1 MTEQANFHTRLGKA
15 DTPVSV
21 LFVCLGNICRSPTAQ
36 SVFEHLLREQGM
48 DNLVSVDSAG
58 TAAYHIG
65 KSPDRRA
72 LEAASRRGYRLEH
85 LRARQACVQDF
96 YRFDY
101 ILAMDSHNFQE
112 LQQLAPLDTRSRL
125 HLFLEYA
132 AAVDPDYEG
141 PDEVPDPYYGGA
153 EGFER
158 VLNLVEMAAA
168 GLLAD
173 IRQRLERQP

>member
-1 MTEQANFHTRLGKA
+1 MTEHSPLDTREGEA
-15 DTPVSV
+15 DTSVSV

-36 SVFEHLLREQGM
+36 AVFERLLQQQGM
-48 DNLVSVDSAG
+48 ANLVSVDSAG

-72 LEAASRRGYRLEH
+72 LEAAGRRGYQLEH

-96 YRFDY
+96 YQFDY
-101 ILAMDSHNFQE
+101 ILAMDSYNFQE
-112 LQQLAPLDTRSRL
+112 LQQLAPLDARSRL

-153 EGFER
+153 EGFEQ
-158 VLNLVEMAAA
+158 VLNLVEMASA

-173 IRQRLERQP
+173 IRQRLER